1 MDIKQILKDEG
12 FVFSK
17 RYGQNFITDTNLL
30 HAIALDA
37 ELEKGDVCVEVG
49 TGAGTLTAQLCD
61 AAGKVVS
68 FEVDERLSGVL
79 RRTLAGKDNLRLVFA
94 DILKDGEKVLKSE
107 VQGPYKVVAN
117 LPYYITTPIIF
128 FFLADENC
136 RSITVM
142 VQKEVA
148 ERLVSE
154 AGKSE
159 YGAVSAQVA
168 LLGNVKIT
176 RIVPRTLFYPVPSV
190 DSAVIRIDINPKVD
204 DKQKRDKVSRLIAAA
219 FSMRRKTL
227 ANNLSSAF
235 GISREQAIAAITACG
250 FQESIRGEKLS
261 VFDFIRL
268 EEKLS
273 DFF

>member
-1 MDIKQILKDEG
+1 MDVKQILKDEG

-30 HAIALDA
+30 RAIAADA
-37 ELEKGDVCVEVG
+37 ELTKNDTCVEVG
-49 TGAGTLTAQLCD
+49 AGAGTLTAQLCD

-68 FEVDERLSGVL
+68 FEVDERLKSVL
-79 RRTLAGKDNLRLVFA
+79 EKTLMGKDNLHLVFA
-94 DILKDGEKVLKSE
+94 DVLKAGENVLQGE
-107 VQGPYKVVAN
+107 VQGTYKVVAN
-117 LPYYITTPIIF
+117 LPYYITTPVIF

-148 ERLVSE
+148 ERLVSA
-154 AGKSE
+154 AGAPE

-168 LLGNVKIT
+168 LMGDVKIT
-176 RIVPRTLFYPVPSV
+176 RIVPRTLFYPVPNV
-190 DSAVIRIDINPKVD
+190 DSAVIRIDINPKLN

-268 EEKLS
+268 EERLS